1 MEWLKRLLENATVTD
16 GKLDIEG
23 LMKSVNSEF
32 PKNAVPK
39 DKFNEVSE
47 AKKQLETDIKARD
60 KQLEDLKKSA
70 GTNEELKTQIATLQ
84 ADNKAKDTE
93 YQNKIKDL
101 TVTNAIKLAISEK
114 AQDVDLVAGLFNKE
128 KLIVSEDGK
137 ITGLDEQLKTLQTE
151 KSFLFK
157 TGQIKVDYNPNGG
170 NGGEKSLAS
179 TIAAQRNQQVTDNP
193 YNNSWEQK

>member
-114 AQDVDLVAGLFNKE
+114 AQDVDLVAGLFDKE

-157 TGQIKVDYNPNGG
+157 TGQIKVDYNPAGG

-179 TIAAQRNQQVTDNP
+179 TIAAQRNQQTTDNP
-193 YNNSWEQK
+193 YSSSWEQK